1 MAYNIALEQKLDDLT
16 NQLPGISKKKMFGGV
31 AFLIHGNMSV
41 GVQKDF
47 LMIRISAADE
57 AEWLE
62 KPHIRPMDFT
72 GKRMKGW
79 LTVEPEGW
87 DDDRIL
93 PDLVKNSCDFAA
105 TLPKK
110 AGS

>member
-1 MAYNIALEQKLDDLT
+1 MAYNIALEQKLDALT
-16 NQLPGISKKKMFGGV
+16 AKRDGISKKKMFGGV

-41 GVQKDF
+41 GVQKDV
-47 LMIRISAADE
+47 MMMRVAHADE
-57 AEWLE
+57 AAWLE
-62 KPHIRPMDFT
+62 KPHIRPMYFT

-79 LTVEPEGW
+79 LTVEPDGW
-87 DDDRIL
+87 DDDRLL

-110 AGS
+110 AGK